1 MRVIAPAGAS
11 MNAPAMGAFSFTYR
25 GVIPTM
31 AETET
36 VETATADEAVEEN
49 ETAEQTEE
57 QEEAPDGALKA
68 LRAERQARKAAEK
81 RAREAEARAENA
93 NLEPDEQKL
102 ADAKREAAADAV
114 RSLGQK
120 YVRAEAKAA
129 LAGKVTDPVR
139 VMRLI
144 DLSSIELDDDGE
156 FEAEAI
162 TDAIDAFLDDF
173 PEFKASSSPGS
184 ADQFSQGRK
193 AQKPAKPTANELIR
207 AAFQKD

>member
-1 MRVIAPAGAS
+1 
-11 MNAPAMGAFSFTYR
+11 
-25 GVIPTM
+25 M

-36 VETATADEAVEEN
+36 VETETADEAVEEIE
-49 ETAEQTEE
+49 ETEQSEE
-57 QEEAPDGALKA
+57 EPEEAPDGALKA

-102 ADAKREAAADAV
+102 ADARREAAAEAT
-114 RSLGQK
+114 RALGAK

-129 LAGKVTDPVR
+129 LAGKVTDPGR

-144 DLSSIELDDDGE
+144 DLSGIELDDDGE
-156 FEAEAI
+156 FEPEAI

-193 AQKPAKPTANELIR
+193 PQKPAKPNPNELLR
-207 AAFQKD
+207 AAFKKD